1 MVTEKEDLYLVT
13 GGYEIDDFKT
23 DDYSEALKVFL
34 NRIKHTKP
42 LTGSTIQIYHYVTFG
57 DLIIKVEIMHR
68 VVLI

>member
-1 MVTEKEDLYLVT
+1 MVTEKEDSYLVT
-13 GGYEIDDFKT
+13 GGYLIEDFKT
-23 DDYSEALKVFL
+23 EDYNEAMKAFL
-34 NRIKHTKP
+34 NRIRHTKP